1 MRLLSVAASLFRR
14 RGYAGATT
22 RELAGLLGMQSAS
35 LYHHMGR
42 KEDLLYQLS
51 TDALTRI
58 KTDVEGAMAM
68 AATPLERLRVLI
80 RTHVATALADQ
91 DKHATMLIELRALS
105 ADRRS
110 EVLALRDGYER
121 LVRRTIEDAQTDGAV
136 RDDLRPKD
144 LAVALLSM
152 LNWSIFWFRP
162 TGELTAATLAEMLS
176 TVFLEGALAAP
187 RPAATR

>member
-1 MRLLSVAASLFRR
+1 LLAVAADLFRR
-14 RGYAGATT
+14 RGYAGTTT

-51 TDALTRI
+51 IDALTRI
-58 KTDVEGAMAM
+58 KSDVEGAMA
-68 AATPLERLRVLI
+68 AGGTPLERLRALI

-91 DKHATMLIELRALS
+91 DKHAAMLIELRALS
-105 ADRRS
+105 DVRRA
-110 EVLALRDGYER
+110 EVLGLRDAYEA
-121 LVRRTIEDAQTDGAV
+121 VV
-136 RDDLRPKD
+136 RDAIASAQHDGSVRGDLRPKD
-144 LAVALLSM
+144 LALALLSL

-162 TGELTAATLAEMLS
+162 TGELTAATHASTLS

-187 RPAATR
+187 RAEATG